1 MQRMTRRTLLQGAA
15 AAPLLATS
23 ASAADYPD
31 RPIRVVIPYTA
42 GGVAENIMRLLASS
56 MEQRLGQ
63 KLVFEAKPGAAGN
76 IGTGEVARATPD
88 GYTLL
93 VAATNNY
100 VINQFVIKMT
110 FDPMATLAPVAKV
123 AEVPLVLFTNP
134 EVPAKTLGEFIAY
147 ARANPGKA
155 NYGIPS
161 LGTVNHLLMER
172 LKQTTGAEITRV
184 PYRGS
189 PEATLALLKNDIQLF
204 PIGLAAVGSH
214 FREGRLRALAV
225 ATETRIP
232 MLPDVPTM
240 AEFGFPG
247 FVASNWWGMAAPAG
261 TPDAVLDTLAQ
272 AVAEAQRTAL
282 VKERFTAL
290 GMLVPDLSR
299 STFAASLRSE
309 AAQMAGHGP
318 ARPDRHR
325 VSRRRPS
332 PARIGPR
339 TTRVLTT
346 QEASEPL
353 PPSAPPAISARS
365 GLPPNRRGLSER
377 AGGAA
382 YRPSRLEDQVPL
394 QASPRRAGPEPSSRS
409 HGFAPACR
417 SSGSCCRSAGPS
429 ARASGTPFQPPSHRF
444 WRVHGHCHRVRA
456 VARRFCQ
463 AAR

>member
-1 MQRMTRRTLLQGAA
+1 MQRMTRRQLLLGAS
-15 AAPLLATS
+15 AAPLLATR

-42 GGVAENIMRLLASS
+42 GGVAENIMRLLATT

-76 IGTGEVARATPD
+76 IGTGEVARAVPD

-240 AEFGFPG
+240 AESGFPG

-261 TPDAVLDTLAQ
+261 TPDAALDTLAQ

-309 AAQMAGHGP
+309 AAQWQ
-318 ARPDRHR
+318 DT
-325 VSRRRPS
+325 V
-332 PARIGPR
+332 
-339 TTRVLTT
+339 
-346 QEASEPL
+346 
-353 PPSAPPAISARS
+353 
-365 GLPPNRRGLSER
+365 RRGQIAIE
-377 AGGAA
+377 
-382 YRPSRLEDQVPL
+382 
-394 QASPRRAGPEPSSRS
+394 
-409 HGFAPACR
+409 
-417 SSGSCCRSAGPS
+417 
-429 ARASGTPFQPPSHRF
+429 
-444 WRVHGHCHRVRA
+444 
-456 VARRFCQ
+456 
-463 AAR
+463 